1 MFSCGACPAWG
12 PCSTLLREVLG
23 CAGLL
28 LNFPA
33 HLRAARSPLAPS
45 FPLAPLHLRT
55 SIPGPAPPPYW
66 IPQEAAPAAP
76 RVVLTRPA
84 QLQPGWLPPPLRLG
98 TSSEVTDDSLAD
110 ANHVLLGDATA
121 GPHQVR
127 GVLPGLHLC
136 LRSCGSLDK
145 DLPCVEG
152 LMNLHPLAGSESG
165 GRNCP
170 FSPGQTAPQKRRWEP
185 YQQLPKP

>member
-1 MFSCGACPAWG
+1 MQAF
-12 PCSTLLREVLG
+12 CSTSLHTSGQLALLSHRPFLWPLCTSARPSQVQH
-23 CAGLL
+23 LL
-28 LNFPA
+28 PTGF
-33 HLRAARSPLAPS
+33 LRKQL
-45 FPLAPLHLRT
+45 
-55 SIPGPAPPPYW
+55 
-66 IPQEAAPAAP
+66 